1 MNTMSLVSQITQ
13 HETGHTNSLGNLSAS
28 SFSPIHDNHVRALEL
43 KKNQGPLPCPECGK
57 LFAKEFDIK
66 RHMYTHT
73 GEKPFKVKSHNLLLS
88 NALELW
94 SVYNYL
100 LNYAFLS

>member
-1 MNTMSLVSQITQ
+1 MNTMSLVPQISQ
-13 HETGHTNSLGNLSAS
+13 HETGHANSHSNLNGNAFVSM
-28 SFSPIHDNHVRALEL
+28 SPHSHVRTLEL

-73 GEKPFKVKSHNLLLS
+73 GEKPFKVNLIRLQIL
-88 NALELW
+88 
-94 SVYNYL
+94 
-100 LNYAFLS
+100 